1 MNLRFIEAQKERQI
15 ELKRLADIRAEEL
28 KKAVEAAGK
37 LADMQRDAHRQWMVS
52 TPTDYNAEYQALFG
66 NSTPTAYIHPIS
78 GEPIRRPAYPGA
90 AVRGTPEVYNHLD
103 VEWNTTLPPTPRY
116 GTGSRDRDN
125 EYRTVIREINLYIDN
140 CVIDLRII
148 SRSAVRDRIERYM
161 IYLRR
166 ENRIQNFR
174 LEYTLDMIHLTWVF
188 AGDSTTFTEHRDL
201 RGIR

>member
-15 ELKRLADIRAEEL
+15 ELKRLADIRTEEL
-28 KKAVEAAGK
+28 NKAIEAAKK

-103 VEWNTTLPPTPRY
+103 VEWNTTLSPTPRY

-140 CVIDLRII
+140 CIVDLRFNDRGYIRARINNYMNYLIRSSAI
-148 SRSAVRDRIERYM
+148 STFDLTIS
-161 IYLRR
+161 
-166 ENRIQNFR
+166 
-174 LEYTLDMIHLTWVF
+174 LDVLHLTWIF